1 MKNELMSK
9 KREETLKKIV
19 INEWNFFTN
28 VNNIGK
34 RAYCQDNSFTFIYSR
49 LCYWNIYNDII
60 LTSYLNDL
68 INAKNDNRNLVT
80 EKYAYMMEYTD
91 PEYFN
96 KIKKY
101 LPPISDYKKNTV
113 NSIMLIYMN
122 WEEEIKKNNPE
133 LLDNNR
139 DLYNPSQSAAKT
151 TIEYYFKGELS
162 SYSESTLNL
171 ILKYYLSAFQ
181 KGINLVEK
189 NLKYLKEQKV

>member
-9 KREETLKKIV
+9 KREDTLKKIV
-19 INEWNFFTN
+19 INEWNFFTT

-34 RAYCQDNSFTFIYSR
+34 RACCQDNSFTFIYSR

-68 INAKNDNRNLVT
+68 VNAKNENRNLVT
-80 EKYAYMMEYTD
+80 EKYAYIMQYTD
-91 PEYFN
+91 PEYFI

-113 NSIMLIYMN
+113 NSIMLIYIN

-139 DLYNPSQSAAKT
+139 DLYNPSQSTART

-189 NLKYLKEQKV
+189 NLKYLKEKNL

>member
-9 KREETLKKIV
+9 KREDTLKKIV
-19 INEWNFFTN
+19 INEWNFFTT

-68 INAKNDNRNLVT
+68 VNAKNENRNLVT
-80 EKYAYMMEYTD
+80 EKYAYIMQYTD

-113 NSIMLIYMN
+113 NSIMLIYIN
-122 WEEEIKKNNPE
+122 WEEEVKKNNPE

-139 DLYNPSQSAAKT
+139 DLYNPSQSTART

-189 NLKYLKEQKV
+189 NLKYLKEKNL

>member
-19 INEWNFFTN
+19 IDEWNFFTN

-68 INAKNDNRNLVT
+68 VNAKNENRNLVT
-80 EKYAYMMEYTD
+80 EKYAYMMQYTD

-101 LPPISDYKKNTV
+101 LPPISTYKKNTV

-139 DLYNPSQSAAKT
+139 DLYNPSQSTART

-189 NLKYLKEQKV
+189 NLKYLKEKNL

>member
-9 KREETLKKIV
+9 KREDTLKKIV
-19 INEWNFFTN
+19 INEWNFFTT

-68 INAKNDNRNLVT
+68 VNAKNENRNLVT
-80 EKYAYMMEYTD
+80 EKYAYIMQYTD

-113 NSIMLIYMN
+113 NSIMLIYIN
-122 WEEEIKKNNPE
+122 WEEEVKKNNPE

-139 DLYNPSQSAAKT
+139 DLCNPSQSTART

-189 NLKYLKEQKV
+189 NLKYLKEKNL

>member
-19 INEWNFFTN
+19 IDEWNFFTN
-28 VNNIGK
+28 INNIGK

-68 INAKNDNRNLVT
+68 VNAKNENRNLVT
-80 EKYAYMMEYTD
+80 EKYAYIMQYTD

-139 DLYNPSQSAAKT
+139 DLYNPSQSTART
-151 TIEYYFKGELS
+151 TIEYYFKGELI

-189 NLKYLKEQKV
+189 NLKYLKEKNL

>member
-9 KREETLKKIV
+9 KREDTLKKIV
-19 INEWNFFTN
+19 INEWNFFTT

-68 INAKNDNRNLVT
+68 VNAKNENRNLVT
-80 EKYAYMMEYTD
+80 EKYAYIMQYTD

-113 NSIMLIYMN
+113 NSIMLIYIN

-139 DLYNPSQSAAKT
+139 DLYNPSQSTART

-189 NLKYLKEQKV
+189 NLKYLKEKNL

>member
-19 INEWNFFTN
+19 IDEWNFFTN

-68 INAKNDNRNLVT
+68 VNAKNENRNLVT
-80 EKYAYMMEYTD
+80 EKYAYIMQYTD

-139 DLYNPSQSAAKT
+139 DLYNPSQSTART

-189 NLKYLKEQKV
+189 NLKYLKKENL

>member
-1 MKNELMSK
+1 MSK

-68 INAKNDNRNLVT
+68 ENAKNNNRNLVT
-80 EKYAYMMEYTD
+80 EKYAYMMQYTD

-96 KIKKY
+96 KIKKH
-101 LPPISDYKKNTV
+101 LPQLYEDLCLDYYNPYENKCGV
-113 NSIMLIYMN
+113 NQDYYVLVHSAIEYF
-122 WEEEIKKNNPE
+122 IKK
-133 LLDNNR
+133 
-139 DLYNPSQSAAKT
+139 
-151 TIEYYFKGELS
+151 
-162 SYSESTLNL
+162 
-171 ILKYYLSAFQ
+171 
-181 KGINLVEK
+181 
-189 NLKYLKEQKV
+189 